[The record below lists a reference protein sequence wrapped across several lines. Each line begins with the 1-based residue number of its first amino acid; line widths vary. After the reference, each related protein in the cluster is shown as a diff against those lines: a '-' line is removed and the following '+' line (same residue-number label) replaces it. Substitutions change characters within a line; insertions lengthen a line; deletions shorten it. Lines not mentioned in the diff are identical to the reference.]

1 MASSTGQIGS
11 RIRKAR
17 MAAGIKQADLARQV
31 EISASYLNLIE
42 HDRRRIGG
50 RLVNAIA
57 RELEMDP
64 SLLMEGAE
72 AALVRDLQTAS
83 NAVDVHTE
91 LDRIDEFANRFPGWA
106 KLVTAQAARIDLLA
120 ERVETLADRMVHDP
134 ALAAS
139 LHETI
144 SAVTAIRSTSSI
156 LVNGENLDADW
167 RRRFHANLY
176 NDSLR
181 LAEHSQALVDYL
193 ERDTVEGTSESP
205 ADEIGSV
212 FQAHDWRIDALEAGG
227 LDAVDKT
234 LEELF
239 SPQAR
244 RAARPVLN
252 RYARDAQAVPEASL
266 SKVRKSKDID
276 PAQLAAQ
283 LGVDLGTVLRRL
295 AVGGD
300 GLGGRPTGL
309 VLSDAAGA
317 ILFRK
322 PVPGFQM
329 PSLGAAC
336 ARWPVFTA
344 MGRAGLPLRAEL
356 VMPAAP
362 PARFTAFATAEIRG
376 PARFDEP
383 PVVEATMLLLAD
395 GPETT
400 TALEVGSSCKVC
412 PRTGCAARR
421 EASIL

>member
-1 MASSTGQIGS
+1 MALSTGQIGS

-17 MAAGIKQADLARQV
+17 MAAGVKQADLARQV

-57 RELEMDP
+57 RELQMD
-64 SLLMEGAE
+64 SHLLMEGAE
-72 AALVRDLQTAS
+72 AALVRDLQTAA
-83 NAVDVHTE
+83 NALDVKTE

-106 KLVTAQAARIDLLA
+106 KLVAAQASRIDLLA
-120 ERVETLADRMVHDP
+120 ERVEALTDRMVHDP
-134 ALAAS
+134 DLAAS

-156 LVNGENLDADW
+156 LANGEDLDADW

-193 ERDTVEGTSESP
+193 ERDAAEGASESP
-205 ADEIGSV
+205 MDEIGSV
-212 FQAHDWRIDALEAGG
+212 FQAHDWRLASLEEGGPEAVEEALE
-227 LDAVDKT
+227 T
-234 LEELF
+234 LF

-244 RAARPVLN
+244 RTARPVLE
-252 RYARDAQAVPEASL
+252 RYARDAAAIPEAALASF
-266 SKVRKSKDID
+266 RASKDFD
-276 PAQLAAQ
+276 PSRLAVQ
-283 LGVDLGTVLRRL
+283 FDVDLGVVLRRL
-295 AVGGD
+295 AVGIS

-309 VLSDAAGA
+309 VLCDAAGA

-322 PVPGFQM
+322 PVAGFQM

-344 MGRAGLPLRAEL
+344 LGRAGLPVRADL
-356 VMPAAP
+356 VMPSAP
-362 PARFTAFATAEIRG
+362 PARFTAFATAEMRG
-376 PARFDEP
+376 PGRFDAP

-395 GPETT
+395 APETSA
-400 TALEVGSSCKVC
+400 ALEVGSSCKVC
-412 PRTGCAARR
+412 PRTSCAARR